1 MAEQSLKDKT
11 AKGLFWGGVSNG
23 VQQLLGMLFGIF
35 LARMLSVDDYGLVG
49 MLAIFTA
56 IANSI
61 SESGFTAA
69 LTNKS
74 EFRHEDY
81 NAVFWFNLI
90 AGGLLYVLLFL
101 SAPWIA
107 GFFGR
112 PELIPLSRVLF
123 LTIVIGAFS
132 TAHNAVMFKRMMVK
146 ERAKIDLSAL
156 ALSGLV
162 GVSLAVN
169 GFGYWALAWQSVCYS
184 FSGMLLR
191 WYFSPWRPTWVC
203 GFRPIREMF
212 GFSVKLLLT
221 NIFNYTNA
229 NLFSVLLGKFYNA
242 MEVGYYSQGMKWM
255 SMGYSSIGGMIN
267 GVAQPV
273 FAEITQ
279 NKERQVQ
286 VLRKMIRFAAFVS
299 FPLMIGLAFIARELI
314 LLAVGVKW
322 EPSVPILQLFCFWG
336 AVSPIQLLYSQI
348 SVSHGESGF
357 YLRSHVFIGVLQMLV
372 ALLMLQFGVLWM
384 VFANV
389 MIHVFVWLYIWHSY
403 VNGLIGIRLVDV
415 LRDISPYLGA
425 TLGIFT
431 GVYFVTLPLQDL
443 WLLLIAKVFLSAA
456 TYIALMYACK
466 SVILRDC
473 LDFMGKRFKQS

>member
-35 LARMLSVDDYGLVG
+35 LARILSVDDYGLVG

-69 LTNKS
+69 LTNKP

-90 AGGLLYVLLFL
+90 AGGLLYALLFL

-132 TAHNAVMFKRMMVK
+132 TAHNAILFKRMMVK

-162 GVSLAVN
+162 GVSLALN

-191 WYFSPWRPTWVC
+191 WYFSPWRPTRVRS
-203 GFRPIREMF
+203 FHPIREMF

-221 NIFNYTNA
+221 NIFNYINS
-229 NLFSVLLGKFYNA
+229 NIFSVLLGRFYNA
-242 MEVGYYSQGMKWM
+242 VEVGYYSQGNKWM
-255 SMGYSSIGGMIN
+255 SMGYSSIWGMIN

-273 FAEITQ
+273 FTEITDD
-279 NKERQVQ
+279 KERQRM
-286 VLRKMIRFAAFVS
+286 VLRKMIRFAAFLS
-299 FPLMIGLAFIARELI
+299 FPVMLGLAFIARELI
-314 LLAVGVKW
+314 LVAVGDKW
-322 EPSVPILQLFCFWG
+322 LPSVPILQLFCVWG
-336 AVSPIQLLYSQI
+336 AISPVQLLYSQLAI
-348 SVSHGESGF
+348 AYGRSGF
-357 YLRSHVFIGVLQMLV
+357 YLRSHIFIGILQLVV
-372 ALLMLQFGVLWM
+372 ALAMLRFGVIWM
-384 VFANV
+384 VLANV
-389 MIHVFVWLYIWHSY
+389 MIYTFVWTLIWQWYI
-403 VNGLIGIRLVDV
+403 NRLIGIGLGDL
-415 LRDISPYLGA
+415 LRDICPYG
-425 TLGIFT
+425 G
-431 GVYFVTLPLQDL
+431 VTLLVFACVYCL
-443 WLLLIAKVFLSAA
+443 TGSIGNLYLLLVAKIVLSVLFYVA
-456 TYIALMYACK
+456 IMCFSK
-466 SVILRDC
+466 SVIFKEVVEFIL
-473 LDFMGKRFKQS
+473 KRK